1 MITPGSGNPAEDVAT
16 AVANAAQAGERV
28 IDKISYRQSDNTLQI
43 ECGALSLSIKIN
55 SIPELS
61 GIPADEMQ
69 LIELPPGGTTIELE
83 KLNIYIE
90 GATVVLDEIHRLLG
104 RKDSG
109 GLILDSLKRN
119 RRIG

>member
-1 MITPGSGNPAEDVAT
+1 MITLGSGNPAEDVAT
-16 AVANAAQAGERV
+16 AIANAAKAGARV

-43 ECGALSLSIKIN
+43 ECGALSLSIKIS

-69 LIELPPGGTTIELE
+69 LIELSPGGTTIELE

-90 GATVVLDEIHRLLG
+90 GATVVLDEINRLLS
-104 RKDSG
+104 RRDSG
-109 GLILDSLKRN
+109 GLILDSLKKN

>member
-1 MITPGSGNPAEDVAT
+1 MITPGSGNPAEDVTT
-16 AVANAAQAGERV
+16 AVANAARAGERV

-43 ECGALSLSIKIN
+43 KCGALSLSIRIN

-61 GIPADEMQ
+61 GIPADEMK
-69 LIELPPGGTTIELE
+69 LIELSPGGTTIELE

-90 GATVVLDEIHRLLG
+90 GATVVLDEVNRLLG

-119 RRIG
+119 RRVG